1 MGNLL
6 RRWTRKQQAYHQTM
20 GCAFTGNRVSGLLAL
35 ALLTIAASAQW
46 VSKDSPYPA
55 YHNGPLKPS
64 TPPLLKQDEWTGE
77 FFTHKYQTA
86 AYQMASAIPDVIYQ
100 MPCYCWC
107 DRAMGHKSLH
117 SCFENSHGATCT
129 VCMSEAAFA
138 YEQTK
143 QGKTP
148 AQIRAAIEHG
158 DWRSVD
164 LRSIHMD

>member
-1 MGNLL
+1 MQSVLL
-6 RRWTRKQQAYHQTM
+6 GK
-20 GCAFTGNRVSGLLAL
+20 RVLGLLTL
-35 ALLTIAASAQW
+35 ALLTLAASAQW
-46 VSKDSPYPA
+46 TSKDSPYPA
-55 YHNGPLKPS
+55 FHIGLPKS
-64 TPPLLKQDEWTGE
+64 TTPPLLTQNQWTGE
-77 FFTHKYQTA
+77 FFTHKYQTV
-86 AYQMASAIPDVIYQ
+86 AYQMASAIPGVIYQ
-100 MPCYCWC
+100 LPCYCWC

-129 VCMSEAAFA
+129 VCMSETALA

-158 DWRSVD
+158 DWRAVD